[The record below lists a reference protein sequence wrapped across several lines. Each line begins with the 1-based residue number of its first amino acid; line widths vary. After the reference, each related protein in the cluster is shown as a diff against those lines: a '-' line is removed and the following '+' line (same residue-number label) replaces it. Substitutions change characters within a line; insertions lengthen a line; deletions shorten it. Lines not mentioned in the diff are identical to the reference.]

1 MATHSFSLTSDQT
14 SLAALAAQSRSL
26 LLTLF
31 THFKGLMPLGPCVTH
46 QKELFDC
53 TLDLIQASPTLC
65 SETPEDDSSEP
76 LSNEYVPPS

>member
-1 MATHSFSLTSDQT
+1 
-14 SLAALAAQSRSL
+14 
-26 LLTLF
+26 
-31 THFKGLMPLGPCVTH
+31 MPLGPCVTH
-46 QKELFDC
+46 QKDLLDC